1 MIRVYK
7 DIPVALSKLYQ
18 EPDYIKNR
26 HGLDLQ
32 VTFETSSGVSG
43 KKKKRIV
50 TLIKDSF
57 TAEEEHVF
65 QKLHNT
71 FQTLSEQFG
80 NKSIFEITDAFMR
93 VSGDVEALK
102 KYMQGVENLN
112 CIWTYQDDISL
123 SLPDNSSEYRELLMR
138 KGRFEIDKRKQF
150 LLSTGV
156 QQQQPAAAPEQEM
169 QVD

>member
-7 DIPVALSKLYQ
+7 DIPVALNKLYQ

-65 QKLHNT
+65 
-71 FQTLSEQFG
+71 
-80 NKSIFEITDAFMR
+80 
-93 VSGDVEALK
+93 
-102 KYMQGVENLN
+102 
-112 CIWTYQDDISL
+112 
-123 SLPDNSSEYRELLMR
+123 
-138 KGRFEIDKRKQF
+138 
-150 LLSTGV
+150 
-156 QQQQPAAAPEQEM
+156 
-169 QVD
+169 